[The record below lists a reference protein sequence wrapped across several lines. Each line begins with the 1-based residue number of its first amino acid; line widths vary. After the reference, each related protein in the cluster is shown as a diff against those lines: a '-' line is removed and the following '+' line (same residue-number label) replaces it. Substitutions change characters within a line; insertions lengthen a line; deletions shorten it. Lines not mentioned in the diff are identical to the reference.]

1 MSRVPLMLLAVPC
14 LWSARWEQSPDAFDM
29 SCVRW
34 SRWWDAGTKPLQWK
48 GTGLERS
55 YCTEH
60 LLEEE
65 VSTRS
70 GLIAHF
76 WHVSWGQHRAANAAV
91 QQLACRAGTALWLPA
106 HILKGRRERKPLQL
120 GWVQAATSSCLE
132 AFLTAVRSLNCASWC
147 FKRKT
152 SPPFLT
158 LFNHKSVSFAA
169 GWSSLQH
176 SAPSSSGADWG
187 ERGGG
192 WGNQTFSIPSF
203 PGATG
208 LPVQNCY
215 ITLMAAASGIAITT
229 SCVSSP
235 GSWKGLL

>member
-1 MSRVPLMLLAVPC
+1 MLLAVPC

-120 GWVQAATSSCLE
+120 G
-132 AFLTAVRSLNCASWC
+132 
-147 FKRKT
+147 
-152 SPPFLT
+152 
-158 LFNHKSVSFAA
+158 
-169 GWSSLQH
+169 
-176 SAPSSSGADWG
+176 
-187 ERGGG
+187 
-192 WGNQTFSIPSF
+192 
-203 PGATG
+203 
-208 LPVQNCY
+208 
-215 ITLMAAASGIAITT
+215 
-229 SCVSSP
+229 
-235 GSWKGLL
+235 